1 MKSPYGVVTLI
12 GEDLRYDKF
21 HSDSLIITG
30 RFNRDSLL
38 IEHLYADL
46 NGTSFQG
53 SGWQSVNL
61 DLTSLDTLFTSRPLE
76 LNLHSQDNN
85 LEFIG
90 YLTDQVERIRGP
102 FEIDVWLTGSLA
114 YPSLSR
120 GRIKLRDGVL
130 ELSRVRNPL
139 TNVKIDAEIEN
150 SILTFQTFSAEA
162 AKKKDLWESSIAL
175 ISRVIRLFGGKTKAE
190 GVVDLQG
197 RIDLSDILHPRM
209 DLGLDMY
216 KLYIDYF
223 VENTN
228 MVLTS
233 SDLKISGR
241 DTLMVDG
248 SIEVDE
254 GLYVVDIAKLQKNI
268 YLTQARV
275 EKGRTLAWNMDIA
288 LPGNFVIRSSKLDL
302 INNFQFEISGDVR
315 TIQEPY
321 ADNMELT
328 GYMDIISGKYGSWGQ
343 DFEIQS
349 GNINFTDPNQINP
362 EVNIR
367 AEKRSRGY
375 TFELSITGNLEKQQI
390 SLQVKDEDN
399 NYLNYSDSD
408 KLTLLTLGTMTSQL
422 QAADLATAGGDV
434 ITTSVETAF
443 SRGAESITG
452 LDKVELDLKANV
464 IDLQSLKLNDGLE
477 DASISFGKYLTSN
490 LYLEY
495 RSKLGE
501 GTIPVPKL
509 NWVPGNQIFLEYRF
523 NKNWSIDSFYQQTQR
538 GNNKIKLSLAWKTTF

>member
-1 MKSPYGVVTLI
+1 MK
-12 GEDLRYDKF
+12 
-21 HSDSLIITG
+21 
-30 RFNRDSLL
+30 
-38 IEHLYADL
+38 
-46 NGTSFQG
+46 
-53 SGWQSVNL
+53 
-61 DLTSLDTLFTSRPLE
+61 
-76 LNLHSQDNN
+76 
-85 LEFIG
+85 
-90 YLTDQVERIRGP
+90 
-102 FEIDVWLTGSLA
+102 
-114 YPSLSR
+114 
-120 GRIKLRDGVL
+120 
-130 ELSRVRNPL
+130 
-139 TNVKIDAEIEN
+139 
-150 SILTFQTFSAEA
+150 
-162 AKKKDLWESSIAL
+162 
-175 ISRVIRLFGGKTKAE
+175 
-190 GVVDLQG
+190 
-197 RIDLSDILHPRM
+197 
-209 DLGLDMY
+209 
-216 KLYIDYF
+216 
-223 VENTN
+223 NTN
-228 MVLTS
+228 MILTS
-233 SDLKISGR
+233 GDLKITGR
-241 DTLMVDG
+241 DTLMVEG
-248 SIEVDE
+248 TVEVDE
-254 GLYVVDIAKLQKNI
+254 GLYVVDLAKLQKNL
-268 YLTQARV
+268 YLTQAGI
-275 EKGRTLAWNMDIA
+275 EKGRTLAWNLDITM
-288 LPGNFVIRSSKLDL
+288 PGNFIIRSSKLDL
-302 INNFQFEISGDVR
+302 INNFQFEISGDIR

-367 AEKRSRGY
+367 AEKPSRGY
-375 TFELSITGNLEKQQI
+375 IFELSITGNLEKQQI
-390 SLQVKDEDN
+390 GLQVKDEDN

-464 IDLQSLKLNDGLE
+464 IDLQSLKLNDGLQ

-523 NKNWSIDSFYQQTQR
+523 NKNWSLDSFYQQTQR
-538 GNNKIKLSLAWKTTF
+538 GNNKIKLSLSWKTTF